1 MVGATL
7 ADVVRILVQRSLEQL
22 VHAVFAIIVPLS
34 RQHVFRNHLV
44 PTLHSVLLVHL
55 HLLLGRQ
62 LLHFSLRY
70 SSFVQLFRHHVAELG
85 TAEGHGLRE
94 SHTPALC
101 AHPLLPRIFE
111 GLLLLSELSSPRQAH
126 VVIGSPFANHELGS
140 PVLLP
145 LPGHVHMVLVH
156 HHSEPS
162 EDGCSDFLDRRALHV
177 RYRVGKD
184 RLPVHGKATAATTMV
199 SRSLALLHPQ
209 RSPRL
214 FRGLSARLRASCKW
228 RGARS
233 RPGATGQKTEGRDDK
248 GDHAN
253 YKHDTG
259 TSHPHI

>member
-22 VHAVFAIIVPLS
+22 VHAVLAIVVPLS
-34 RQHVFRNHLV
+34 RQHVFRNHQV

-55 HLLLGRQ
+55 QLLLGRQ
-62 LLHFSLRY
+62 LFNFSLCIR
-70 SSFVQLFRHHVAELG
+70 SRVQFLRHHVAELG

-94 SHTPALC
+94 SHTPALR

-111 GLLLLSELSSPRQAH
+111 GHLLLSELSSAGQTH

-145 LPGHVHMVLVH
+145 LPGHVDVVLVH
-156 HHSEPS
+156 HHTEPS
-162 EDGCSDFLDRRALHV
+162 EDGCATFLDGSLLDVHR
-177 RYRVGKD
+177 RVGKD
-184 RLPVHGKATAATTMV
+184 WLPVHGKTTAAATMV
-199 SRSLALLHPQ
+199 TRSLALLHPQ

-214 FRGLSARLRASCKW
+214 FRGLSSKLRTSCKW

-233 RPGATGQKTEGRDDK
+233 RPEATGQKIEGRDDK

-253 YKHDTG
+253 GKQDTG
-259 TSHPHI
+259 TSRPHI